1 MYVIRT
7 PPETQSNQAVLTFGS
22 PKCAHLVEA
31 LLKPLLLALTV
42 EDDHPV
48 KLHNQ
53 RLRIIIKGLYT
64 R

>member
-1 MYVIRT
+1 MLAT
-7 PPETQSNQAVLTFGS
+7 LPETQSNQAVLTFGS
-22 PKCAHLVEA
+22 PKCTKIAEA
-31 LLKPLLLALTV
+31 LLKPLLLALAV

-53 RLRIIIKGLYT
+53 RLRIIIEGLYT